1 MRATSL
7 KRSGT
12 QRATT
17 CGCRCSPWRQRM
29 SAERPALAAFQE
41 HSRETCPSGPPGT
54 QLEGCVATRTGV
66 RAVTLSGSKDS
77 WSLVS
82 LPFDEAQGQTLR
94 ARRTWGHPGTVV
106 MSGSQSSSPSFE
118 GSVSIYGVWGW
129 EGVRQAALLLP
140 ESHVRTWGSLCASH
154 SMQTLTGPLCPEVAF
169 PKVGLGLR
177 RDKPTVKMTQRPP
190 IIPIL
195 WVWGGGRG
203 IAMNSG

>member
-1 MRATSL
+1 
-7 KRSGT
+7 
-12 QRATT
+12 
-17 CGCRCSPWRQRM
+17 M

-129 EGVRQAALLLP
+129 EGVRRAALLLP

-177 RDKPTVKMTQRPP
+177 RDKPTVKTTQRPGVVMHTHNP
-190 IIPIL
+190 NTL
-195 WVWGGGRG
+195 GVGGRQG
-203 IAMNSG
+203 DCHELRVSLH